1 MSQYVSPY
9 AYRLPPDTFLSRRD
23 PNWYIGAT
31 GASAQPPTFQQQID
45 LARSALQELRVVATT
60 VQRASTD
67 PGIAY
72 AGELAVKF
80 ASETGPRL
88 VSEAES
94 GQDVA
99 KLARVQGATKNM
111 VTALKSEVLPAAL
124 SRFLLI
130 ALIGPAGAV
139 VSAETIDKAK
149 EAGGQAVS
157 DALDAGK
164 NALKT
169 GVKGVVKLGQ
179 DLVDAGLEESA
190 KKPISTALFVGGAVA
205 ALALY
210 IYIKKS

>member
-1 MSQYVSPY
+1 MSHYVSPY

-23 PNWYIGAT
+23 PNWYIGA
-31 GASAQPPTFQQQID
+31 ASAQPPTFQQQID
-45 LARSALQELRVVATT
+45 LARAALRELRVIATT
-60 VQRASTD
+60 VQKASTD

-99 KLARVQGATKNM
+99 KLARVQGAAKNM
-111 VTALKSEVLPAAL
+111 STAIKPEVLPAAL

-130 ALIGPAGAV
+130 VLTGPAGAV
-139 VSAETIDKAK
+139 VSAETINKAK

-169 GVKGVVKLGQ
+169 GAKGVVKLGQ
-179 DLVDAGLEESA
+179 EVIDAGLEEAA
-190 KKPISTALFVGGAVA
+190 KKPISTAIFVGGAVA

-210 IYIKKS
+210 IYIKKG